1 MDCPKCVGKLE
12 KKKMEDVEIDACTVC
27 EGIWFDAGELETVI
41 KKDSKDFDYI
51 DVGREAFDGK
61 ELAAAGIDL
70 DNRKGKCPRCDDGTE
85 LVQTQYEKKQKVR
98 IDICP
103 KGHGLWLDGG
113 EIKLLRKRGLVKLR
127 DHMELRLDMMRFAF
141 SKDGFRV
148 LKNKFRRHE
157 KK

>member
-12 KKKMEDVEIDACTVC
+12 KKIVEGIEVDVCTVC
-27 EGIWFDAGELETVI
+27 EGIWFDAGELEAVI

-70 DNRKGKCPRCDDGTE
+70 DSRKGKCPRCGTE
-85 LVQTQYEKKQKVR
+85 LIQTQYEKGHKVQV
-98 IDICP
+98 DICP

-113 EIKLLRKRGLVKLR
+113 EIESLRKRGLVKLR
-127 DHMELRLDMMRFAF
+127 DRMELKMDMIRFAF
-141 SKDGFRV
+141 SKNGFNA
-148 LKNKFRRHE
+148 LLNKFRRR
-157 KK
+157 KG